1 MRDNM
6 FVDNNKLQVVAVV
19 AVVDNKLL
27 VAFEKMFVVD
37 DVERNDVEMSD
48 DMELH

>member
-6 FVDNNKLQVVAVV
+6 FVDNNKQQVV

-27 VAFEKMFVVD
+27 VAFEKMFVAD
-37 DVERNDVEMSD
+37 DVEQNDVEMTD
-48 DMELH
+48 DMEQH

>member
-6 FVDNNKLQVVAVV
+6 FVDNNKLQVV